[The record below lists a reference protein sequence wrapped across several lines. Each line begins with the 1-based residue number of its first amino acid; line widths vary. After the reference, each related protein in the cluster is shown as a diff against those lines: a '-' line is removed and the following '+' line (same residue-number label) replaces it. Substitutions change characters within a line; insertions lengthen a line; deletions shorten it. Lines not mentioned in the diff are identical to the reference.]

1 MTLEIHPLPASRLV
15 VAQPIE
21 IGNESQG
28 ARPICLAND
37 RADRAAT
44 D

>member
-1 MTLEIHPLPASRLV
+1 MTLEIHPLPASRIV

-21 IGNESQG
+21 VGNESQN